1 MADLAYTD
9 TAEPRRSLRL
19 ALSGERFQV
28 LAFVGIAALVV
39 GFAAA
44 GGGYFPT
51 AWGWTSLG
59 LMWVAALALMLAPA
73 IDLFDEVACT
83 PRSARRVVED
93 LVPSDATP
101 AKHRADAPRRLPC
114 Q

>member
-9 TAEPRRSLRL
+9 TAEPRRPSLRV
-19 ALSGERFQV
+19 AAWRERYRV
-28 LAFVGIAALVV
+28 LAFAGVAALVV

-44 GGGYFPT
+44 GGGY
-51 AWGWTSLG
+51 
-59 LMWVAALALMLAPA
+59 
-73 IDLFDEVACT
+73 DLFDEVACA

-101 AKHRADAPRRLPC
+101 ADRLFAVDRDPLEGRAPVRAGE
-114 Q
+114 